1 MKKVFFYLSMLC
13 SVLNAQTLSDSFKN
27 GYTEGKLELF
37 FYDIDK
43 TTNTKDAHATAL
55 GGYLSY
61 ETDTSQLFYGS
72 LKFHTSNPI
81 FSSKNIKSTAL
92 FNNDKNG
99 AALNTISE
107 SYLAYKGKNRVI
119 KLGNMIL
126 NTPLMNEDT
135 TRIVPWSYQGFAYKG
150 TSTKHTTVQ
159 LYYINAIRSHTA
171 QNYTQESASG
181 SIGSKGLTM
190 LSFYYKNKTK
200 LKAQAYYYYAPELY
214 STFFTQLDYSLNF
227 QEQYLFCFGAQY
239 FKSGNGGKYND
250 RENKNGG
257 DDINL
262 IAAKI
267 SMDAD
272 EWTASLSYSQNFG
285 LSGIVKAYG
294 GLAKVYTTSMVAN
307 GRGNYKPETWMLK
320 LDYHLP
326 IKSVESNVALWLTDT
341 KVHDTRGDAFK
352 AYYLHYR
359 HFFTKEASAYLRY
372 EHINYEKPTSDDVSY
387 LRLIT
392 SYKF

>member
-1 MKKVFFYLSMLC
+1 MYKIFFFLLLFFSTLD
-13 SVLNAQTLSDSFKN
+13 AQIVNDAFQN
-27 GYTEGKLELF
+27 GYTEAKVELF

-43 TTNTKDAHATAL
+43 TDDTKDAHATSL
-55 GGYLSY
+55 GGYLAY
-61 ETDTSQLFYGS
+61 TTDTKQLFYAS

-81 FSSKNIKSTAL
+81 FSSKNIQSTAL
-92 FNNDKNG
+92 FNNDKEG
-99 AALNTISE
+99 AALNAISE
-107 SYLAYKGKNRVI
+107 SYLAYKGKRRVI
-119 KLGNMIL
+119 KLGNVML
-126 NTPLMNEDT
+126 NTPLMNVDT
-135 TRIVPWSYQGFAYKG
+135 TRIVPWSYQGLIYKG
-150 TSTKHTTVQ
+150 EATKHTTVQ
-159 LYYINAIRSHTA
+159 LYYINAIRNHTS
-171 QNYTQESASG
+171 QNYTKESASG

-190 LSFYYKNKTK
+190 FSFYYKNKSR

-214 STFFTQLDYSLNF
+214 STFFTQFDYSLSF
-227 QEQYLFCFGAQY
+227 QEQYLFCFGMQY
-239 FKSGNGGKYND
+239 FKSANGGKYND

-341 KVHDTRGDAFK
+341 KVHDARGDAFK

-359 HFFTKEASAYLRY
+359 HFFTKEASVYLRY
-372 EHINYEKPTSDDVSY
+372 ENIDYEKSTTSDVSY
-387 LRLIT
+387 FRLIT
-392 SYKF
+392 SYEF